1 MAAVRPT
8 DLLRCGLRTLAL
20 QAAWSFGSFQSV
32 GFAWAVE
39 PALRRIHGQGKAYR
53 EALARHLEFF
63 NTHPFLA
70 VAVVGAVVRLEED
83 GAPAD
88 DIRRFKNA
96 VMGPCGALG
105 DSFFWAGLKP
115 ALLAGAVVLA
125 WAGFG
130 WGPWAFVAVFGGLGL
145 AFRAAW
151 LLRGYRRGPAVAQDL
166 ARAGFLRGALVLKD
180 LAAACVGGGLVL
192 ALGRGLGGASG
203 VEAWIWGVSGAVV
216 AVVASQAVRRGLRVE
231 WLVAAWGSACVILGV
246 WW

>member
-1 MAAVRPT
+1 MAAVTRT
-8 DLLRCGLRTLAL
+8 DLFRCGLRTLAL
-20 QAAWSFGSFQSV
+20 QAAWSFGSLQSV

-39 PALRRIHGQGKAYR
+39 PALRRIHGRGEGYR

-70 VAVVGAVVRLEED
+70 AAVVGAVVRLEEE

-115 ALLAGAVVLA
+115 ALLAAAAALA
-125 WAGFG
+125 WAGVG
-130 WGPWAFVAVFGGLGL
+130 WSPLVFVAAFGAVGL
-145 AFRAAW
+145 AFRAVW

-166 ARAGFLRGALVLKD
+166 ARAGFLPGSLVLKD
-180 LAAACVGGGLVL
+180 MAAACIGGAVVL
-192 ALGRGLGGASG
+192 ALGRGLGGAAG
-203 VEAWIWGVSGAVV
+203 VEAWAWGAAGAVV

-231 WLVAAWGSACVILGV
+231 WLVVAWGSACMALGV